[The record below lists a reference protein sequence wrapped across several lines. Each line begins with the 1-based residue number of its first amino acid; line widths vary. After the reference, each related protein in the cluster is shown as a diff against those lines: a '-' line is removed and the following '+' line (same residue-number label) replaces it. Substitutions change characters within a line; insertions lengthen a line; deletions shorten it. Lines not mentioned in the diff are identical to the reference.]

1 MEFSDAS
8 LERLYSVNDLGS
20 NCVKSPSDAF
30 DWSASG
36 FTLFIFWKKKN
47 FSGNIFGT
55 SGENVSH
62 PKRLCFSCVV
72 ATHVTL
78 RFTDEAIQAI
88 TTSFDS

>member
-1 MEFSDAS
+1 MLLTGVPLDLPF
-8 LERLYSVNDLGS
+8 LYFG
-20 NCVKSPSDAF
+20 
-30 DWSASG
+30 
-36 FTLFIFWKKKN
+36 KKKN